1 MLKFEKER
9 INFFHIYYTLVSL
22 ESFFYAYILFID
34 KYQAD
39 LSKTEEIFQKFAKKK
54 KFRIFVVKI
63 GNPSDK

>member
-22 ESFFYAYILFID
+22 ESFYKSYKLFID

-39 LSKTEEIFQKFAKKK
+39 LSKTEENFQKFAKKK
-54 KFRIFVVKI
+54 NFSYLCSENRKFE
-63 GNPSDK
+63 

>member
-22 ESFFYAYILFID
+22 ESFYVYILFID

-39 LSKTEEIFQKFAKKK
+39 LSKTEEIFQKFARNKN
-54 KFRIFVVKI
+54 FRIFAAKSEI
-63 GNPSDK
+63 

>member
-22 ESFFYAYILFID
+22 ESFYESYKLFID

-39 LSKTEEIFQKFAKKK
+39 LSKTEENLSKNYKKEKISYLCSENRKF
-54 KFRIFVVKI
+54 
-63 GNPSDK
+63 D